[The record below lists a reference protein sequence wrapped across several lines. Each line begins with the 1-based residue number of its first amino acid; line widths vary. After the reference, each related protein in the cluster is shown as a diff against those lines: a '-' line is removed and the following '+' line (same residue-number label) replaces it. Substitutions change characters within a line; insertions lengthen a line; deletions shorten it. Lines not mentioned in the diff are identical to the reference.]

1 LEKAGAQMPID
12 TATAPEL
19 LATTAAVEAVHHGG
33 DADGDMSVHHHP
45 DEDDDETPEDDSMN
59 PTYSNTVRS
68 KRRRK
73 IQPNEEE
80 NEMTLSLP
88 STQNDVEEDRR
99 LTQPPHSLQQLPD
112 NRFELELEFVQA
124 LASPAYLH
132 FLATSRLVMEDLN
145 TSVSKNDNSS
155 SGSNNNNT
163 TTTTTATA
171 TATTNNIGTTQQ
183 STLQQLQP
191 FLHYLYRTYSQP
203 QYARFLRYPHALY
216 MLHALLIPT
225 TTTTYHGEDAATT
238 STNTNAT
245 TTSTNTT
252 MAHSHRPTVPDDHDH
267 HHQLWTEWTIPGFRN
282 FAHQQQFLAWQHR
295 HTVCYGVG
303 TAPIPTPHHHT
314 GASGDDGGGGG
325 GSSSKSSSSI
335 KASTSTTSSSKKL
348 ETSSE
353 ITNNNSN
360 DNTMQP
366 NKEEEKEEDDHDI
379 VTVDNSNIANT

>member
-1 LEKAGAQMPID
+1 MPID
-12 TATAPEL
+12 TAPAPEL
-19 LATTAAVEAVHHGG
+19 LAATTAAV
-33 DADGDMSVHHHP
+33 DGDMSVHHHR
-45 DEDDDETPEDDSMN
+45 DEDDEDEDETEEDDSMN

-80 NEMTLSLP
+80 EKEMTLSLP
-88 STQNDVEEDRR
+88 ATQNDVEEDLRF
-99 LTQPPHSLQQLPD
+99 LTQPPQQQQQQQLPD

-132 FLATSRLVMEDLN
+132 FLATSRLVMEDLHTYPPPSVASDN
-145 TSVSKNDNSS
+145 T
-155 SGSNNNNT
+155 T

-171 TATTNNIGTTQQ
+171 TATATATTNIGTTQQ

-225 TTTTYHGEDAATT
+225 TTTTTTTMTTTTYCEEDAATT
-238 STNTNAT
+238 TNTST
-245 TTSTNTT
+245 TTATSTTT
-252 MAHSHRPTVPDDHDH
+252 MAHSHLGTTVPDGHDD

-303 TAPIPTPHHHT
+303 TAPIPTPHRHI
-314 GASGDDGGGGG
+314 GASGDDDDGGG
-325 GSSSKSSSSI
+325 GSSSKSSSSSI

-353 ITNNNSN
+353 IANNNNSN
-360 DNTMQP
+360 DSTMQP
-366 NKEEEKEEDDHDI
+366 NEEKEEDHDV